1 MPNLFLSPSVQ
12 EYNPY
17 INGLGSEE
25 YYMNLVADAIEPY
38 LISCG
43 ISFTRN
49 DPDDTLQQAIALSN
63 AGNYDFHLALHS
75 NAAPPALAGQ
85 LQGCDIYYYATS
97 TQGARAAKIFAE
109 NLKVIYP
116 DPAKVR
122 TVANTT
128 LGELRL
134 VKAPSNLIELAYHD
148 NAEDAFW
155 IIDNIQLIART
166 LVLALTEY
174 FGIPFVE
181 TQHLISAKA
190 RPGILAFTFA
200 VLYGMMDCRKKQKGL
215 QI

>member
-25 YYMNLVADAIEPY
+25 YYMNLVADAMEPY

-109 NLKVIYP
+109 NLQNALHSPFSAFLNCSINHWNISRFPLSSICDKSSTQNFEISSANILAPPAESSISTEYIKKTLSLYPILPTAALIYP
-116 DPAKVR
+116 FSY
-122 TVANTT
+122 T
-128 LGELRL
+128 
-134 VKAPSNLIELAYHD
+134 NLLDFLHD
-148 NAEDAFW
+148 
-155 IIDNIQLIART
+155 
-166 LVLALTEY
+166 
-174 FGIPFVE
+174 
-181 TQHLISAKA
+181 
-190 RPGILAFTFA
+190 
-200 VLYGMMDCRKKQKGL
+200 M
-215 QI
+215 

>member
-1 MPNLFLSPSVQ
+1 MTPCSRLLLYPTLETTISIWPSI
-12 EYNPY
+12 PT
-17 INGLGSEE
+17 
-25 YYMNLVADAIEPY
+25 PHH
-38 LISCG
+38 
-43 ISFTRN
+43 R
-49 DPDDTLQQAIALSN
+49 
-63 AGNYDFHLALHS
+63 
-75 NAAPPALAGQ
+75 ALAGQ

-181 TQHLISAKA
+181 PSI
-190 RPGILAFTFA
+190 
-200 VLYGMMDCRKKQKGL
+200 
-215 QI
+215 

>member
-25 YYMNLVADAIEPY
+25 YYMNLVADAMEPY

-85 LQGCDIYYYATS
+85 LEGCDIYYYTTS

-148 NAEDAFW
+148 NAEDAFL

-166 LVLALTEY
+166 LVLALTD
-174 FGIPFVE
+174 
-181 TQHLISAKA
+181 TSAY
-190 RPGILAFTFA
+190 RSWNPAFD
-200 VLYGMMDCRKKQKGL
+200 VCKGSAGDFSVYICGSL
-215 QI
+215 WHDGL

>member
-25 YYMNLVADAIEPY
+25 YYMNLVADAMEPY

-174 FGIPFVE
+174 FGIPF
-181 TQHLISAKA
+181 
-190 RPGILAFTFA
+190 
-200 VLYGMMDCRKKQKGL
+200 GMMYCRKKQKGL